1 MRGNGDTVSIL
12 FYFNSYRLSKGN
24 VVAHD
29 YNLQEV
35 AALFLEEN
43 LVHAE
48 HFVSEL
54 VYIK

>member
-1 MRGNGDTVSIL
+1 
-12 FYFNSYRLSKGN
+12 
-24 VVAHD
+24 
-29 YNLQEV
+29 LQEV

-54 VYIK
+54 VYIKWYFSEVQYTEHRCARGQY